1 MSRVKM
7 CRFCA
12 FMTCGDANWC
22 SASGE
27 CLSDE
32 YIREENDCKAFEF
45 NPIDVI
51 THTECY
57 PHAVNLMRRHKEE
70 LALYQRRMAGDW
82 S

>member
-7 CRFCA
+7 CRFCT

-22 SASGE
+22 SELNE
-27 CLSDE
+27 CLSE
-32 YIREENDCKAFEF
+32 GEIREENHCKQFEF
-45 NPIDVI
+45 NPIDAI
-51 THTECY
+51 TMTMCY
-57 PHAVNLMRRHKEE
+57 PHVVQRMKRHKKE